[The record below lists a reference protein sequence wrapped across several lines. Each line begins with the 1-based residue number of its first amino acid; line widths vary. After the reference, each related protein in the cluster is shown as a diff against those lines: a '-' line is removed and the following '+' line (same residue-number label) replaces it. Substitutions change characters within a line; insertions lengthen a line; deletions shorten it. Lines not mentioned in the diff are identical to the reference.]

1 MATVFS
7 QNGTAFTPIDKDN
20 LSLVPTLPAANYI
33 MKVNPMTRQLY
44 LDRVQDFTIPKKV
57 YGDVE
62 SKADRI
68 LKTFADRPATTGVLL
83 EGEKG
88 SGKSMLA
95 KLISLKAAEQGIPT
109 LIINS
114 PEGGDQ
120 FFQFIQSINTP
131 LVIQFDEFEK
141 VFNSDQQKIILTL
154 LDGMFPSKTLFVLTC
169 NDRYRIDS
177 HMFNRPGRLY
187 YSVTYGGLDENFIR
201 EYANDVLTDNTEE
214 KINDLVAVASVFASF
229 NFDMLQAIV
238 EEMNRYNESPRE
250 ALGMLNVNPSMNN
263 TVEYELTELVFDGV
277 VIDPTK
283 FDSDMKEVRY
293 DPSSP
298 DHAGNVRIEFL
309 GPNMFVNDTADMS
322 TSTSGTVLDFNRDEP
337 AISKN
342 AKKEMW
348 YYVDM
353 TYADLIEHNP
363 TKGRYVYK
371 INNNVT
377 HFKDLTA
384 TIRRKQERKYDRWS
398 HLA

>member
-1 MATVFS
+1 MTTVFS
-7 QNGTAFTPIDKDN
+7 QNGTAFTPIDRDN

-44 LDRVQDFTIPKKV
+44 LDRVQDFTMPTKV

-68 LKTFADRPATTGVLL
+68 LKTFADRPTTTGVLL

-131 LVIQFDEFEK
+131 LVVQFDEFEK
-141 VFNSDQQKIILTL
+141 VFNPDQQKIILTL

-169 NDRYRIDS
+169 NDRYRVDS

-187 YSVTYGGLDENFIR
+187 YSVTYGGLEEDFIR
-201 EYANDVLTDNTEE
+201 EYADDVLIDNTQE
-214 KINDLVAVASVFASF
+214 KTNDLVAVAMAFACF

-238 EEMNRYNESPRE
+238 EEMNRYNESLRE
-250 ALGMLNVNPSMNN
+250 ALKMLNINPSMSNII
-263 TVEYELTELVFDGV
+263 EYEVVEVVFDGV

-283 FDSDMKEVRY
+283 FDSDMRELRFE
-293 DPSSP
+293 PSSP
-298 DHAGNVRIEFL
+298 TSAGNTRIEFL
-309 GPNMFVNDTADMS
+309 GQNVNVNDD
-322 TSTSGTVLDFNRDEP
+322 TVEATRAAVIDFNRDKP
-337 AISKN
+337 ATNNN
-342 AKKEMW
+342 AKSEVW
-348 YYVDM
+348 YYVEV
-353 TYADLIEHNP
+353 TYADLIEHNLA
-363 TKGRYVYK
+363 KGRYVYK
-371 INNNVT
+371 VNNSAT
-377 HFKDLTA
+377 RFKDLTA